1 MAERIYT
8 RAERGRL
15 EPLEEKPFSTED
27 ELQALIAEYPE
38 LLDGEQ
44 IRPGDP
50 RRWILISREKGIAE
64 TSDAAARWAIDH
76 LMIDQDAVPTLAEVK
91 RGSNPEIRR
100 TIVGQMLEYAAHAA
114 QTWTADELRRTF
126 EKSTNERGLDPSH
139 ELATLLQADGEADAD
154 RFWRDVS
161 TNLAARRLRLLFV
174 ADDIPDPLERVVE
187 FLNGQ
192 MPGIEVLAVEIK
204 QFRGKSTQTLVP
216 RVIGRTAAPPVP
228 VPKRLLLTRKSFLDG
243 FVSDEARSVA
253 SRLLDVAQES
263 GGTLQWGS
271 SSVSVRMSCSVWRQP
286 ITIAWLYP
294 ASKKGGWLSTKD
306 FSFGAAIFD
315 YVPPPEEELRTLL
328 DRWIDQFSS
337 DDFAEEISSKGVKAW
352 AVGYDAASHHVDLLV
367 ERLTKVLSELKSL

>member
-27 ELQALIAEYPE
+27 ELQALIAEHPE

-76 LMIDQDAVPTLAEVK
+76 LMIDQDAVPMLAEVK

-352 AVGYDAASHHVDLLV
+352 AVGYEDAAHHVDLLV